1 MVVLR
6 SPANSR
12 VLKPGGGRGGGAG
25 VPGWKMFAV
34 ANLHSIVLIS
44 KRSWRRRVTD
54 AGFTLADEGKFN
66 GN

>member
-1 MVVLR
+1 
-6 SPANSR
+6 
-12 VLKPGGGRGGGAG
+12 
-25 VPGWKMFAV
+25 MFAV
-34 ANLHSIVLIS
+34 ANVLSIVLIS